1 MEDQEQSSTVSTET
15 TQHVLDN
22 NLTYQVGDA
31 VVVPYP
37 IDKQNLH
44 YFGVIQAISNNI
56 LVQFLKCKK
65 HSQLRMIIVFPLKTS
80 T

>member
-44 YFGVIQAISNNI
+44 YLGVIQAICNNI